1 MKSMRLQSVWI
12 CQTRLTFVS
21 VYELP
26 EQASSGWK
34 RWGAGLFGCLAGWF
48 SSWLMNISEQ
58 PTAEST
64 EQGAY
69 GVHRSKYICGIKH
82 GIQLQP
88 REVSRGDDNGAPG
101 SRQQAA
107 GRRQQAQ
114 HKKNHFAYE
123 RRRRDC
129 SWQQQQQ
136 QLAATAAPH
145 VVVARREILQFG
157 KCQKAI
163 CLWQKFKDFCR
174 VLFVFWWGAN
184 WNWISLRLKQS
195 SVSHPLPPLP
205 LSLARRTS
213 STLHFATN
221 TKVRSKK
228 QTNRAPETRLK
239 YFCHINHN
247 NGHM

>member
-1 MKSMRLQSVWI
+1 MEFNYSQEKSAGATTMGRL
-12 CQTRLTFVS
+12 
-21 VYELP
+21 
-26 EQASSGWK
+26 
-34 RWGAGLFGCLAGWF
+34 
-48 SSWLMNISEQ
+48 
-58 PTAEST
+58 
-64 EQGAY
+64 
-69 GVHRSKYICGIKH
+69 
-82 GIQLQP
+82 
-88 REVSRGDDNGAPG
+88 
-101 SRQQAA
+101 AA

-136 QLAATAAPH
+136 QQQLAAAAPH
-145 VVVARREILQFG
+145 VVVALREFLEFG

-195 SVSHPLPPLP
+195 SVSYPLP
-205 LSLARRTS
+205 LSRSSSVYFQHTALCNKHKSARG
-213 STLHFATN
+213 
-221 TKVRSKK
+221 KK